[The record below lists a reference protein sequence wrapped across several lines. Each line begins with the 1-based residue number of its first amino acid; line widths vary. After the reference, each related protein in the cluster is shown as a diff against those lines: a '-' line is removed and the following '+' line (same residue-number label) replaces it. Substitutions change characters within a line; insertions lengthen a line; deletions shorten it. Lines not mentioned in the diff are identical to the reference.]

1 MNKKDA
7 HDAKLRNFYKTL
19 ASASEDVKWFKSGLG
34 GDGRLEEA
42 MELWYED
49 NPSEDIRNQFVTEP
63 DECTDE
69 TCGPC
74 TDPNWY
80 ID

>member
-7 HDAKLRNFYKTL
+7 HEAQHRNFHKQL
-19 ASASEDVKWFKSGLG
+19 KQASEDVKWFSKALG

-42 MELWYED
+42 MELWYVA
-49 NPSEDIRNQFVTEP
+49 NPNKDIRDQFIPEP
-63 DECTDE
+63 SECTDP

-80 ID
+80 IY